1 MTNHHTTPESPAAE
15 TPHAAAPA
23 RESGWLWI
31 SAGVLAA
38 FTLVQGAGLLDRT
51 ATAEMVTQK
60 AGYTMMTTSGGSSD
74 VIVVLDD
81 RNEVLMVYS
90 VENRRQVVL
99 QDRQPLPE
107 LFQRARQQAGL
118 PPRP

>member
-1 MTNHHTTPESPAAE
+1 MTNHQPTPESLPAE
-15 TPHAAAPA
+15 TAPAAAPA

-60 AGYTMMTTSGGSSD
+60 SGYTMMTTSGGSSD
-74 VIVVLDD
+74 VILVLDD
-81 RNEVLMVYS
+81 RNEALMVYS

-99 QDRQPLPE
+99 QDRQALPE